1 MEERR
6 NTGTR
11 IKELRLMSKM
21 TQKEFANFLNLPL
34 RTIENWETEIRNPKS
49 YIIELIEY
57 KLKNEKIIK

>member
-34 RTIENWETEIRNPKS
+34 RTVENWETGIRNPKT